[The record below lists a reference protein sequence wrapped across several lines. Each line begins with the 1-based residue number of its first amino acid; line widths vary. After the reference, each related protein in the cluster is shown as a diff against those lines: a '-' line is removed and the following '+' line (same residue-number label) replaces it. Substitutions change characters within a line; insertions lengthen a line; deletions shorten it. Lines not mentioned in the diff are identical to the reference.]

1 LNLLKEKL
9 VVTTLNSFKENLEFG
24 QSTKWLCAYY
34 SIDRFLDVKPFVD
47 ASKAKPNSS
56 YIHFVL

>member
-9 VVTTLNSFKENLEFG
+9 IVVTLNSFKENLEYG
-24 QSTKWLCAYY
+24 QSTKWFCAYY
-34 SIDRFLDVKPFVD
+34 NIEKFPDVKPFVD

-56 YIHFVL
+56 YIHLIL